1 VSNHRKSYILTAT
14 AARDIREARRWSV
27 ARWGK
32 KRTKLYFQQLHDGA
46 EYIATHQ
53 RAIAPRDDLTGNTEL
68 GVYPVGEHYLVYAP
82 IGDTQIVIVALFRQT
97 RDVPTILEANSYR
110 IRRQL
115 TAALDKFRTEK

>member
-1 VSNHRKSYILTAT
+1 VSDHRKSYILTAT
-14 AARDIREARRWSV
+14 AARNFREARRWSV

-32 KRTKLYFQQLHDGA
+32 KRTKLYFQQLHEGA

-53 RAIAPRDDLTGNTEL
+53 PAMAPRDDLTGNTEL

-82 IGDTQIVIVALFRQT
+82 IGDTQMVIVALFRQT

>member
-1 VSNHRKSYILTAT
+1 MSNHRKSYILTAT
-14 AARDIREARRWSV
+14 AARDFREARQWSI

-82 IGDTQIVIVALFRQT
+82 IGDTQIIIVALFRQT
-97 RDVPTILEANSYR
+97 RDVPIILEANSYR